1 MERRRAIRTRTY
13 QPARVSLAPT
23 DEDTYFC
30 IVHNRTDCGFCI
42 ELTFDAVELPDCF
55 EFSFDGFR
63 TVHTCR
69 TIWREDNVA
78 GVHFQGPPPLQSPES
93 RRARFRIVSQ

>member
-30 IVHNRTDCGFCI
+30 IVHNRTDFGFCI
-42 ELTFDAVELPDCF
+42 ELTFDAVELP
-55 EFSFDGFR
+55 
-63 TVHTCR
+63 H
-69 TIWREDNVA
+69 
-78 GVHFQGPPPLQSPES
+78 L
-93 RRARFRIVSQ
+93 ARGQRCWSSLPGAAAPAVSGKPTSKIQNRKSVTSGIAASLPMR